1 MVKVSLYINKLLH
14 FLVKTNMDLQERQE
28 EALDSKI
35 KTKNING
42 IKEINSKN
50 KEIENNLNNLRLEE
64 SEEKNKEDKLNINN
78 NNNHINLNIINQD
91 KNDSNINDINNNIN
105 ININNINN
113 EIKIQKIIHQEI
125 NINDMNDIN
134 KNRNKIIE
142 EEKNPED
149 PLITFI
155 TSNRKIS
162 EEEIKNTS
170 KLIIEEI
177 EGKLFNEKIIE
188 INAGGMVGGRNKKDG
203 FTIFGLNPEKNSN
216 NNDMFI
222 PDFELNLLNNNNNNN
237 FSYPYIF
244 TIYYKLEDKSYYIRA
259 YSGKGSDNKILFI
272 KLRNKNK
279 YIIKQKEIISAGSI
293 IFQVTPINES
303 ELEIINLTYRRN
315 NKIFDGN
322 KQKFVTI
329 GRHKDCDFSFPKDKS
344 FSRYQTSFEYDENK
358 KEWSIIDGKEKDST
372 NGTWIFG
379 THSFLIKNEMIVEIL
394 NSKIKIK
401 EITK

>member
-1 MVKVSLYINKLLH
+1 MAKVSLYLNKHLK

-28 EALDSKI
+28 EALDSNLKS
-35 KTKNING
+35 KH

-50 KEIENNLNNLRLEE
+50 KEIEENINNLKLEE
-64 SEEKNKEDKLNINN
+64 FDEKNKEDKLMNNNINIVNNENEKN
-78 NNNHINLNIINQD
+78 NNIDNINQNN
-91 KNDSNINDINNNIN
+91 KIKIKEIMHNDNNINDINNIY
-105 ININNINN
+105 
-113 EIKIQKIIHQEI
+113 EIKKT
-125 NINDMNDIN
+125 
-134 KNRNKIIE
+134 KNIIE

-149 PLITFI
+149 PLISHI

-162 EEEIKNTS
+162 EELIKNSS
-170 KLIIEEI
+170 KLILEEI

-203 FTIFGLNPEKNSN
+203 FTIFGQNPEKSSN
-216 NNDMFI
+216 KDIFI
-222 PDFELNLLNNNNNNN
+222 PDLELNILNNENN

-244 TIYYKLEDKSYYIRA
+244 TIYYKIEDKSYYIRA
-259 YSGKGSDNKILFI
+259 YSGKGSENKILFI

-279 YIIKQKEIISAGSI
+279 YILNQKELISAGSI
-293 IFQVTPINES
+293 IFQITPINES
-303 ELEIINLTYRRN
+303 ELEIINLTFRRN

-322 KQKFVTI
+322 KQKLVTI
-329 GRHKDCDFSFPKDKS
+329 GRHKECDFSFPKDKS
-344 FSRYQTSFEYDENK
+344 FSRYQTCFEYDSNTK
-358 KEWSIIDGKEKDST
+358 KWSIIDGKDKDST

-401 EITK
+401 EITN

>member
-1 MVKVSLYINKLLH
+1 MAKVSLYLNKHLK

-28 EALDSKI
+28 EALDSNLKS
-35 KTKNING
+35 KH

-50 KEIENNLNNLRLEE
+50 KEIEENINNLKLEE
-64 SEEKNKEDKLNINN
+64 FDEKNKEDKLMNNNINIVNNENEKN
-78 NNNHINLNIINQD
+78 NNIDNINQNN
-91 KNDSNINDINNNIN
+91 KIKIKEIMHNDNNINDINNIY
-105 ININNINN
+105 
-113 EIKIQKIIHQEI
+113 EIKK
-125 NINDMNDIN
+125 N
-134 KNRNKIIE
+134 KNIIE

-149 PLITFI
+149 PLISYI

-162 EEEIKNTS
+162 EELIKNSS

-203 FTIFGLNPEKNSN
+203 FTIFGQNPEKSSN
-216 NNDMFI
+216 KDIFI
-222 PDFELNLLNNNNNNN
+222 PDLELNILNNENN

-244 TIYYKLEDKSYYIRA
+244 TIYYKIEDKSYYIRA
-259 YSGKGSDNKILFI
+259 YSGKGSENKILFI

-279 YIIKQKEIISAGSI
+279 YILNQKELISAGSI
-293 IFQVTPINES
+293 IFQITPINES
-303 ELEIINLTYRRN
+303 ELEIINLTFRRN

-322 KQKFVTI
+322 KQKLVTI
-329 GRHKDCDFSFPKDKS
+329 GRHKECDFSFPKDKS
-344 FSRYQTSFEYDENK
+344 FSRYQTCFEYDSNTK
-358 KEWSIIDGKEKDST
+358 KWSIIDGKDKDST

-401 EITK
+401 EITN

>member
-1 MVKVSLYINKLLH
+1 MAKVSLYLNKHLK

-28 EALDSKI
+28 EALDSNLKS
-35 KTKNING
+35 KH

-50 KEIENNLNNLRLEE
+50 KEIEENINNLKSEE
-64 SEEKNKEDKLNINN
+64 FDEKNKEDKLMNNNINIVNNENEKN
-78 NNNHINLNIINQD
+78 NNIDNINQNN
-91 KNDSNINDINNNIN
+91 KIKIKEIMHNDNNINDINNIY
-105 ININNINN
+105 
-113 EIKIQKIIHQEI
+113 EIKK
-125 NINDMNDIN
+125 N
-134 KNRNKIIE
+134 KNIIE

-149 PLITFI
+149 PLISYI

-162 EEEIKNTS
+162 DELIKNSS
-170 KLIIEEI
+170 KLILEEI

-203 FTIFGLNPEKNSN
+203 FTIFGQNPEKSSN
-216 NNDMFI
+216 KDIFI
-222 PDFELNLLNNNNNNN
+222 PDLELNILNNENN

-244 TIYYKLEDKSYYIRA
+244 TIYYKIEDKSYYIRA
-259 YSGKGSDNKILFI
+259 YSGKGSENKILFI

-279 YIIKQKEIISAGSI
+279 YILNQKELISAGSI
-293 IFQVTPINES
+293 IFQITPINES
-303 ELEIINLTYRRN
+303 ELEIINLTFRRN

-322 KQKFVTI
+322 KQKLVTI
-329 GRHKDCDFSFPKDKS
+329 GRHKECDFSFPKDKS
-344 FSRYQTSFEYDENK
+344 FSRYQTCFEYDSNTK
-358 KEWSIIDGKEKDST
+358 KWSIIDGKDKDST

-401 EITK
+401 EITN

>member
-1 MVKVSLYINKLLH
+1 MAKVSLYLNKHLK

-28 EALDSKI
+28 EALDSNLKS
-35 KTKNING
+35 KH

-50 KEIENNLNNLRLEE
+50 KEIEENINNLRLEE
-64 SEEKNKEDKLNINN
+64 FDEKNKEDKLMNNNINIVNNENEKN
-78 NNNHINLNIINQD
+78 NNIDNINQNN
-91 KNDSNINDINNNIN
+91 KIKIKEIMHNDNNINDINNIY
-105 ININNINN
+105 
-113 EIKIQKIIHQEI
+113 EIKK
-125 NINDMNDIN
+125 N
-134 KNRNKIIE
+134 KNIIE

-149 PLITFI
+149 PLISHI

-162 EEEIKNTS
+162 EELIKNSS

-203 FTIFGLNPEKNSN
+203 FTIFGQNPEKSSN
-216 NNDMFI
+216 KDIFI
-222 PDFELNLLNNNNNNN
+222 PDLELNILNNENN

-244 TIYYKLEDKSYYIRA
+244 TIYYKIEDKSYYIRA
-259 YSGKGSDNKILFI
+259 YSGKGSENKILFI

-279 YIIKQKEIISAGSI
+279 YILNQKELISAGSI
-293 IFQVTPINES
+293 IFQITPINES
-303 ELEIINLTYRRN
+303 ELEIINLTFRRN

-322 KQKFVTI
+322 KQKLVTI
-329 GRHKDCDFSFPKDKS
+329 GRHKECDFSFPKDKS
-344 FSRYQTSFEYDENK
+344 FSRYQTCFEYDSNTK
-358 KEWSIIDGKEKDST
+358 KWSIIDGKDKDST

-401 EITK
+401 EITN